1 MDHYIRKDCR
11 LCGSQKLEKVLSLKN
26 SALCDVYLKEPE
38 KQEFYPLGL
47 NLCMDCSFVQLSTVV
62 NPEIIYKDYIYVTT
76 SSSGLDSHFSKY
88 CNELCDYL
96 GYKEKNL
103 VVDIGSNDGTLLKHF
118 KKKNHRVIGVEPAV
132 EISKIANEKGIKT
145 YPNFFDHSVSHQIVS
160 ENGNAD
166 LITVNNLFANIDDL
180 HAFTKS
186 LDILLA
192 QDGVFVIESS
202 YLYNMLENMV
212 FDFIYH
218 EHLSYFS
225 ATPLQAFMRIY
236 GMHLIH
242 VQGVPTKG
250 GSLRYFFARVDSD
263 WDIDVSIDE
272 IIARELSANSL
283 LNTFKQ
289 FSNNIEQEKKD
300 IRDYLV
306 LNKGKNIVGY
316 GASATSTTLISHFGL
331 QDYFNYLVDDNPG
344 KINTYSP
351 GYHIPVYSPEKLK
364 QDPPDVMIILAW
376 RFKDEILS
384 KIEDLP
390 CKIIIPLPQFTEIR

>member
-118 KKKNHRVIGVEPAV
+118 KKKNHCVIGVEPAV
-132 EISKIANEKGIKT
+132 KISKIANEKGIKT
-145 YPNFFDHSVSHQIVS
+145 YPNFFDQSVSHQIVS

-218 EHLSYFS
+218 EHLSYLS

-250 GSLRYFFARVDSD
+250 GSLRYFFARVNSQ
-263 WDIDVSIDE
+263 WSIDDSVQKIFRKE
-272 IIARELSANSL
+272 FFINELRS
-283 LNTFKQ
+283 TFKQ
-289 FSNNIEQEKKD
+289 YAGKIEKEKEKIRHYLTSNNARK
-300 IRDYLV
+300 V
-306 LNKGKNIVGY
+306 AGY

-331 QDYFNYLVDDNPG
+331 DEYIDFLVDDNPS
-344 KINTYSP
+344 KVNTYSP
-351 GYHIPVYSPEKLK
+351 GYHIPVYSSEKIR
-364 QDPPDVMIILAW
+364 QDSLDVLIILAW
-376 RFKDEILS
+376 RFKDEIMGKIKDLS
-384 KIEDLP
+384 
-390 CKIIIPLPQFTEIR
+390 CKVLVPLPEFKIVR